1 MTRWLYG
8 FEVRLVNSV
17 LLIFCFFLSSA
28 FAKNDTLEILM
39 LGDSLTAGYGLPSNL
54 TIPKLLERKI
64 KSDYPNVSII
74 NGGVSGDT
82 SAGGLSRLDWLLGP
96 SIKAI
101 IIELGAN
108 DGRRGINPCTTYS
121 NLDQIIRKSKEFGL
135 QVILTGM
142 LAPPNLGPA
151 YGDEFNRIYPDLA
164 QKYDLIFFPFFLDGV
179 VANPELNQEDGI
191 HPNKYGVEVIA
202 EKLNPYLRKLIGAL
216 RK

>member
-1 MTRWLYG
+1 MSRWLYG

-28 FAKNDTLEILM
+28 FAKNATLEILM

-96 SIKAI
+96 NIKAI
-101 IIELGAN
+101 IISLSVKGA
-108 DGRRGINPCTTYS
+108 INKFVKFLLHIS
-121 NLDQIIRKSKEFGL
+121 SKNN
-135 QVILTGM
+135 IL
-142 LAPPNLGPA
+142 
-151 YGDEFNRIYPDLA
+151 
-164 QKYDLIFFPFFLDGV
+164 
-179 VANPELNQEDGI
+179 
-191 HPNKYGVEVIA
+191 
-202 EKLNPYLRKLIGAL
+202 KLIL
-216 RK
+216 DLKRIS